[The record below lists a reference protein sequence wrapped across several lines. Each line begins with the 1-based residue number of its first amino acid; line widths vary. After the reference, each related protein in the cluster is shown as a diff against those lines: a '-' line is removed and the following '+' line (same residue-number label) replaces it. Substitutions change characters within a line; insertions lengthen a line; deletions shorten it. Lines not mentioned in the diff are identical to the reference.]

1 MVTPA
6 GPVAA
11 LVNVTKRFGG
21 ATVLEDFTLELGAG
35 AVTAVMGTNGAGKT
49 TAARLLLGLEVPD
62 AGEVSRGAG
71 VRTAA
76 VFQEDR
82 LCAHLSAVANL
93 RLVLERSRWEEV
105 APELAAVGLDA
116 DATDR
121 PVRELSGGQRRRVA
135 IARAMIAR
143 ADVLVLDEPFTG
155 IDAETKPAVVDYVR
169 QRVGTTAVLLITHD
183 ASEATALEARVVRL
197 GDGRGSE
204 R

>member
-11 LVNVTKRFGG
+11 LTKVIKRFGD

-35 AVTAVMGTNGAGKT
+35 SVTALMGTNGAGKT

-62 AGEVSRGAG
+62 AGAVALSQGLRA
-71 VRTAA
+71 AA

-93 RLVLERSRWEEV
+93 RLVLDRGRWVEIER
-105 APELAAVGLDA
+105 ELAAVGLDA
-116 DATDR
+116 DAVDR

-135 IARAMIAR
+135 IARAMVMG
-143 ADVLVLDEPFTG
+143 ADLLVLDEPFTG
-155 IDAETKPAVVDYVR
+155 IDAETKAAVIDYVR
-169 QRVGTTAVLLITHD
+169 ERVGRAAVLLITHD
-183 ASEATALEARVVRL
+183 AADASALGARVVRL
-197 GDGRGSE
+197 EDGRGSGT
-204 R
+204 